1 MVIGPMAEGALLLGL
16 QGVLEGLLYEE
27 ADVREAG
34 DDIARDDL

>member
-1 MVIGPMAEGALLLGL
+1 MVIGSMAEGALLLAL

-34 DDIARDDL
+34 DDIASDDL

>member
-1 MVIGPMAEGALLLGL
+1 MIIGPMAEGALLLAL
-16 QGVLEGLLYEE
+16 QGILQGLLYEE